1 MDLRKILGKK
11 ILIRLTDDGDGF
23 VSTTRIGVLY
33 RTAENWSVETAEH
46 TSAELPIEDRRK
58 SE

>member
-1 MDLRKILGKK
+1 MDLRKILGKN
-11 ILIRLTDDGDGF
+11 ILIRLTDDRDGF

-46 TSAELPIEDRRK
+46 TSVELPSEERRK
-58 SE
+58 RE